1 MSAGP
6 ILFEESQGFA
16 PWVYVLLG
24 AVLLLLVGLFT
35 VRMQTTVTADAVRVR
50 YGFLASTQVP
60 LQEIAR
66 AEAVV
71 YRPIRDYG
79 GWGRR
84 GFGSRRAVNARGT
97 RGVLIT
103 RRDGSTLM
111 IGSEEPRRLLAA
123 LTQAGVETQ
132 DKLPSQVREF

>member
-1 MSAGP
+1 MSTGP

-35 VRMQTTVTADAVRVR
+35 VRMQTTVTADAVELR
-50 YGFLASTQVP
+50 YGFLGTTHVP
-60 LQEIAR
+60 LREIAR

-79 GWGRR
+79 GWGKR
-84 GFGSRRAVNARGT
+84 GFGSRRAVNAHGN

-111 IGSEEPRRLLAA
+111 IGSQEPRRLLAA
-123 LTQAGVETQ
+123 LAQAGIQTD
-132 DKLPSQVREF
+132 DKLPTQVREF